1 VRSGPLRGRSEP
13 MASAL
18 SALRGAC
25 QHGTSSS
32 VLISGPAGIG
42 KTALLA
48 EICQQATRMNMRVG
62 WSRCDPV
69 EQVWPGAPVIAMLRS
84 GPDPLTTAEQYEQI
98 AGVASEPLVL
108 ADRIA
113 SRLEHLAGVY
123 PLLVAIDDLQ
133 WGDRVSRFLLRS
145 LLSRLAGLPVVWM
158 FASRVDP
165 AGIDLAGPGPVRREH
180 LHLAPLA
187 TQDLAAMAR
196 DRLGRVPDERSR
208 RYLDATGGNP
218 FLATQVIDSLA
229 RSAAGGEPG
238 TVAGGFAAAMARRL
252 ADLPSSAR
260 DLTELV
266 AVAGRPLPVSDAF
279 ALMPSLGSGDGQD
292 GLAGAVG
299 SGVITVSADALAFR
313 HDLVRETVY
322 ALLATHRARQWHARL
337 AEYHWSVLREPLVA
351 AFHARAAAV
360 PGDLASA
367 LVLVSA
373 AETLA
378 RASAEDAGELA
389 ALAFAT
395 VRPAQPQ
402 WLELG
407 RRCLSVLC
415 RAQHA
420 AQAITV
426 AGQILARV
434 DDANLAARVET
445 EAARA
450 LWLSGRVDDLASRIE
465 KTLRSSD
472 LDALVTV
479 RLRAAYALART
490 RTLPGGPAARE
501 VAGALEQARDSG
513 DAEALTLAVQAA
525 GEAARNQGLHQVAL
539 RHFREL
545 RSLTGA
551 PYLAEEITALQFV
564 DRYDHAQ
571 VLLDHARASCAAT
584 TGALLPGVACAQMW
598 QDFNLGRLDD
608 ADAGARTLIEL
619 ARQLGTSL
627 HLLDAIT
634 IRTAVALLR
643 GETEI
648 AAAQLRLADTDTD
661 ADEAIR
667 NPGVAVMRGW
677 LAASRGDLPAAR
689 DALRP
694 VLQGAEQGHSYWP
707 LWPCWNGLFFQ
718 VGAALGDETFT
729 ASCLNVAE
737 ANAAHNPGVA
747 SFEGVALNLHGLRNK
762 DLDILARCVHVL
774 NRSPRPIL
782 RAVGAESYGH
792 ALLAAGRRSD
802 ALAQLDRAWDEY
814 HHMGAK
820 AFRDNVQGAMRQA
833 GARRIKWSTAAAAPA
848 SGWASLTDAER
859 RVATLISQGHTN
871 KSAASALSVSI
882 NTVGT
887 HLRAVFAKLG
897 VQSRVQLA
905 NCLTSYASEVPVD
918 SVRRANLSPRPC
930 GAHLHHARRADPLA
944 IGAIGPRQA
953 S

>member
-1 VRSGPLRGRSEP
+1 MRSGPLRGRSEP

-25 QHGTSSS
+25 QHGTSAS
-32 VLISGPAGIG
+32 VLISGPSGIG

-48 EICQQATRMNMRVG
+48 EICQQATRMNIRVG
-62 WSRCDPV
+62 WSKCDPI
-69 EQVWPGAPVIAMLRS
+69 EQVWPGAPVIAALRS

-98 AGVASEPLVL
+98 AGVVSEPLLL

-113 SRLEHLAGVY
+113 SRLEDLAAVQ
-123 PLLVAIDDLQ
+123 PLLIAIDDLQ
-133 WGDRVSRFLLRS
+133 WADRVSRFLLRS

-158 FASRVDP
+158 FASRDDP
-165 AGIDLAGPGPVRREH
+165 VGIDLAGHDSVQLEH
-180 LHLAPLA
+180 VQLAPLT

-196 DRLGRVPDERSR
+196 DRLGRVPDERTR

-218 FLATQVIDSLA
+218 FLATQIIDSLA
-229 RSAAGGEPG
+229 RSAAAGEPD

-252 ADLPSSAR
+252 ADLPSPAR
-260 DLTELV
+260 ELTELV
-266 AVAGRPLPVSDAF
+266 AAAGRPLPVRDAF
-279 ALMPSLGSGDGQD
+279 ALMPSLSGCDGQD
-292 GLAGAVG
+292 GLTGAVE
-299 SGVITVSADALAFR
+299 SGLITVSADALTFR

-322 ALLATHRARQWHARL
+322 ALLAGHRARQLHARL
-337 AEYHWSVLREPLVA
+337 AEYHLSVLGEPLVA
-351 AFHARAAAV
+351 ASHARAAAAT
-360 PGDLASA
+360 GDLASA
-367 LVLVSA
+367 LILVSA

-378 RASAEDAGELA
+378 RTSAEDAGELA

-395 VRPAQPQ
+395 VRPAQPE

-434 DDANLAARVET
+434 DDANLAAQVET

-450 LWLSGRVDDLASRIE
+450 LWLSGRVHDLASRIE
-465 KTLRSSD
+465 RTLRCRD

-490 RTLPGGPAARE
+490 RTLPGELAARE
-501 VAGALEQARDSG
+501 AASALKQARDSG

-525 GEAARNQGLHQVAL
+525 GEAARNQGRHQVAL

-545 RSLTGA
+545 RTLTGA

-571 VLLDHARASCAAT
+571 ALLDHARASYTAT
-584 TGALLPGVACAQMW
+584 TEPLLPGVACAQMW

-608 ADAGARTLIEL
+608 GDAGARTLIDLSRE
-619 ARQLGTSL
+619 LGTSL

-634 IRTAVALLR
+634 VRTAVALLR

-648 AAAQLRLADTDTD
+648 AAAQLRLADKITD

-667 NPGVAVMRGW
+667 NPGITVMRGW

-689 DALRP
+689 DTLRP
-694 VLQGAEQGHSYWP
+694 VLQGAEQGRSYWP

-718 VGAALGDETFT
+718 VGAAVGDDTFT
-729 ASCLNVAE
+729 ASCLDVAE
-737 ANAAHNPGVA
+737 ANAARNPGVA

-762 DLDILARCVHVL
+762 DLDILAECVHVL
-774 NRSPRPIL
+774 NRSPRPVL

-792 ALLAAGRRSD
+792 ALLAVGRRSD

-820 AFRDNVQGAMRQA
+820 AFRDNVQGAMRQT
-833 GARRIKWSTAAAAPA
+833 GARRTKWSTAAAAPA
-848 SGWASLTDAER
+848 AGWASLTDAER

-871 KSAASALSVSI
+871 KAAASALGVSI

-887 HLRAVFAKLG
+887 HLRATFAKLG

-905 NCLTSYASEVPVD
+905 NYLASYASEVPAD
-918 SVRRANLSPRPC
+918 SMR
-930 GAHLHHARRADPLA
+930 
-944 IGAIGPRQA
+944 RQA
-953 S
+953 LSLRTAGIYE

>member
-1 VRSGPLRGRSEP
+1 

-18 SALRGAC
+18 SALRGAS

-32 VLISGPAGIG
+32 VVICGPAGIG

-48 EICQQATRMNMRVG
+48 EICEHATRMKIRVG
-62 WSRCDPV
+62 RSKCDPI
-69 EQVWPGAPVIAMLRS
+69 EQIWPGAPVIAALRS
-84 GPDPLTTAEQYEQI
+84 GQDPLTTAEQYEQI
-98 AGVASEPLVL
+98 ARVIGEPLLL

-113 SRLEHLAGVY
+113 CRLEDLAAVH

-133 WGDRVSRFLLRS
+133 WADQVSRFLLRS

-158 FASRVDP
+158 FASRDDP
-165 AGIDLAGPGPVRREH
+165 IGIDLAGHDIIRREY
-180 LHLAPLA
+180 LQLAPLT
-187 TQDLAAMAR
+187 TQDVAAMAR
-196 DRLGRVPDERSR
+196 DRLGRVPDESTR
-208 RYLDATGGNP
+208 RYLHATGGNP

-229 RSAAGGEPG
+229 RSAAGGEPD
-238 TVAGGFAAAMARRL
+238 TAAGEFTTAIARQL

-260 DLTELV
+260 ELVELV
-266 AVAGRPLPVSDAF
+266 AAAGRPLPVRDAF
-279 ALMPSLGSGDGQD
+279 VLMPSLCSCDGRD
-292 GLAGAVG
+292 GLVGAVG
-299 SGVITVSADALAFR
+299 SGLITVSADALAFR

-322 ALLATHRARQWHARL
+322 ALLAGNRARQLHARL
-337 AEYHWSVLREPLVA
+337 AEYHLSVLGEPLVA
-351 AFHARAAAV
+351 ASHARAAATT
-360 PGDLASA
+360 GDLASA
-367 LVLVSA
+367 LILVLA
-373 AETLA
+373 AEALA
-378 RASAEDAGELA
+378 STSAEDAGELA
-389 ALAFAT
+389 ALTFDM
-395 VRPAQPQ
+395 VLPAQPE
-402 WLELG
+402 WLEVS

-426 AGQILARV
+426 ADQILARV
-434 DDANLAARVET
+434 DDVNLAAQVET

-450 LWLSGRVDDLASRIE
+450 LWLSGRVHDLASRIE
-465 KTLRSSD
+465 ETLYSSD

-490 RTLPGGPAARE
+490 RTLPGEPAARE
-501 VAGALEQARDSG
+501 AASAVEQARDSG
-513 DAEALTLAVQAA
+513 DREALTLAVQAA
-525 GEAARNQGLHQVAL
+525 GEAARNQGRHQVAL

-545 RSLTGA
+545 RTLTGV

-571 VLLDHARASCAAT
+571 ALLDHARASCAAT
-584 TGALLPGVACAQMW
+584 TTTEALLPGIACAQMW

-608 ADAGARTLIEL
+608 ADVGARTLIEL

-634 IRTAVALLR
+634 VRTAVALLR

-648 AAAQLRLADTDTD
+648 AAAQLRHADTLTD

-667 NPGVAVMRGW
+667 NPGITVMRGW

-689 DALRP
+689 DTLRP
-694 VLQGAEQGHSYWP
+694 VLQGAEQGRSYWP

-718 VGAALGDETFT
+718 VGAAAGEVTFT
-729 ASCLNVAE
+729 ASCLEVAE
-737 ANAAHNPGVA
+737 ANAAGNPGVA
-747 SFEGVALNLHGLRNK
+747 SFEGVALNLRGLGK
-762 DLDILARCVHVL
+762 QDLDILAQAVHVL
-774 NRSPRPIL
+774 DRSPRPVL
-782 RAVGAESYGH
+782 RAVGAESYGR
-792 ALLAAGRRSD
+792 ALLAAGQRSK
-802 ALAQLDRAWDEY
+802 AFAHLDRAWDEY
-814 HHMGAK
+814 HHMGAR
-820 AFRDNVQGAMRQA
+820 AFRSDVQRAMRQA
-833 GARRIKWSTAAAAPA
+833 GARRTKWSTAAAAQA
-848 SGWASLTDAER
+848 AGWASLTEAER
-859 RVATLISQGHTN
+859 RVAALISEGHTN
-871 KSAASALSVSI
+871 KSAASALGVSI

-905 NCLTSYASEVPVD
+905 NRLASYTSVD
-918 SVRRANLSPRPC
+918 SVRRPNLSPRLC
-930 GAHLHHARRADPLA
+930 GLITHARRADPLA